1 MANIN
6 DAFGALPVKTEG
18 KQSRVTYYTKKTG
31 AAIAQG
37 DFVIADAAGNVTI
50 ATGGDGVTLLGVAAE
65 YKASADVT
73 EIAVYDDPEAVF
85 EIQASADLAAADV
98 FQNANIVATALDT
111 ALLQSKQALDS
122 ASLGTGAT
130 KQLKVLGL
138 AKEPEAEFG
147 SYAKVRVKI
156 NNHALRG
163 GVAGV

>member
-6 DAFGALPVKTEG
+6 DAFGAKPVKTEG
-18 KQSRVTYYTKKTG
+18 KQGRVGYYTKKTG
-31 AAIAQG
+31 AAIGEG

-65 YKASADVT
+65 FKGASDVS
-73 EIAVYDDPEAVF
+73 EIAIYDDPEAVF
-85 EIQASADLAAADV
+85 EIQASAALAAADV

-111 ALLQSKQALDS
+111 ALNQSKQALDS

-138 AKEPEAEFG
+138 SKEEGAEWG
-147 SYAKVRVKI
+147 SYAVARVKI

-163 GVAGV
+163 GVTGV

>member
-1 MANIN
+1 MSNVN
-6 DAFGALPVKTEG
+6 DPFGALLVKTEG

-31 AAIAQG
+31 AAIAPG

-50 ATGGDGVTLLGVAAE
+50 ATAGDGVTLLGVAAE
-65 YKASADVT
+65 YKASADVS
-73 EIAVYDDPEAVF
+73 EIAVYDDPDCVF
-85 EIQASADLAAADV
+85 EIQASADLQAADV
-98 FQNANIVATALDT
+98 FQNANIVATALDS

-122 ASLGTGAT
+122 SSLGTGAT
-130 KQLKVLGL
+130 KQLKILGL
-138 AKEPEAEFG
+138 SKDPETAWG